1 MEAASDGYG
10 DDFVVVRRENGCELA
25 NAFGVAALGEADKKF
40 ATNVE
45 NIAAFKG
52 ARKGD
57 TLEFAKF
64 GKSFCK
70 RGGFRAAGL
79 GAERKNDSELVENDG
94 GILDEHGI
102 GEIRLGGERNNVGA
116 EFFEKLFVGQ
126 MLRDRDFQIDWL
138 AWNESLIRNLRWRG

>member
-1 MEAASDGYG
+1 METASDGYG

-40 ATNVE
+40 AANVE

-52 ARKGD
+52 ARKGH

-64 GKSFCK
+64 GNSFGK

-79 GAERKNDSELVENDG
+79 GAERKNNSELVENDG

-102 GEIRLGGERNNVGA
+102 GEIRLGGERNNVGT
-116 EFFEKLFVGQ
+116 EFFQKLFVGQ
-126 MLRDRDFQIDWL
+126 MLRDRDFQINWL
-138 AWNESLIRNLRWRG
+138 AWNET